1 MNIQNIKK
9 LIIESNIL
17 LGNIIVP
24 TLIKATLLQFRGLKA
39 YNIWFKCLK

>member
-17 LGNIIVP
+17 PGNIIVP
-24 TLIKATLLQFRGLKA
+24 TPIKATLPQFRGSKA
-39 YNIWFKCLK
+39 YNI